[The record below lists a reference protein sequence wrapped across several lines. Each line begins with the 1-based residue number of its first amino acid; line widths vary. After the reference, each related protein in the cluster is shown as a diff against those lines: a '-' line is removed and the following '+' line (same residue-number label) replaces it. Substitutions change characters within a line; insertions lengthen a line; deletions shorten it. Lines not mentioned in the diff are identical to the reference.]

1 MNLLEK
7 LYYGELIPFEHPA
20 LDQDKWHS
28 LVSQV
33 VEAETALLDGMTEE
47 QKEKYQKYYEAASRH
62 HSAETCDLFVLGFR
76 LGARLMLEILA
87 DDKTKTT
94 ALQK

>member
-62 HSAETCDLFVLGFR
+62 HACETRDFFIIGFR
-76 LGARLMLEILA
+76 LGARMMLEIL
-87 DDKTKTT
+87 DKDTPSHNPV
-94 ALQK
+94 

>member
-20 LDQDKWHS
+20 LDHDKWRS
-28 LVSQV
+28 LVARV
-33 VEAETALLDGMTEE
+33 ARDETDLLDGMTEA
-47 QKEKYQKYYEAASRH
+47 QKEKYQKYYDSASRH
-62 HSAETCDLFVLGFR
+62 HAAETCDLFVLGFR